1 VPLFYSEFI
10 GQKDF
15 REKFFR
21 DIMMPNL
28 SAKQYK
34 RRKNA
39 FYILAS
45 LIQNDVPFTK
55 VALA

>member
-1 VPLFYSEFI
+1 MPPFSEFI
-10 GQKDF
+10 VQKDF
-15 REKFFR
+15 RERFFR
-21 DIMMPNL
+21 DTLMPNL

-45 LIQNDVPFTK
+45 LIQNDAPFAE
-55 VALA
+55 VALT

>member
-1 VPLFYSEFI
+1 
-10 GQKDF
+10 
-15 REKFFR
+15 
-21 DIMMPNL
+21 MPNL

-45 LIQNDVPFTK
+45 LIQIDVPFTQ